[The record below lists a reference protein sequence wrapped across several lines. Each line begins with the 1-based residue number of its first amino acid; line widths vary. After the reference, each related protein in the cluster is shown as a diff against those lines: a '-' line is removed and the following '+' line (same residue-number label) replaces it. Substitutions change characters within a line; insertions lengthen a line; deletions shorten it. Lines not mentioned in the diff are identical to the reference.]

1 MTELTPEERER
12 RIRETMEATGV
23 SRAEA
28 EFIYAQE
35 TGEIEGDV
43 IVAGT
48 EDKSVEK

>member
-1 MTELTPEERER
+1 MFELTPKEREHC
-12 RIRETMEATGV
+12 IRETMEATGV
-23 SRAEA
+23 MRAEA

-48 EDKSVEK
+48 EDEPVEK

>member
-1 MTELTPEERER
+1 MTELTPEEREH

-23 SRAEA
+23 TLAEA

-43 IVAGT
+43 IVVLT
-48 EDKSVEK
+48 EDKPFEK